1 MAQGEKSSHSSDDEV
16 WQQERR
22 VFCWERRS
30 NPLLTKHLEQYECW
44 SEKCY
49 FWRNVN
55 PKTKSEAKNITFCAE
70 DDILAIQMLR
80 QECGVSSEKIRQR
93 ADVRDVVACHA
104 SLVLT
109 RKGYD
114 LRLVCL
120 CDASSASRLVRF
132 DRRHASCERVTVCVT

>member
-1 MAQGEKSSHSSDDEV
+1 MARPTRGCASHLV
-16 WQQERR
+16 LCYNIIRGRR
-22 VFCWERRS
+22 RF
-30 NPLLTKHLEQYECW
+30 
-44 SEKCY
+44 SE
-49 FWRNVN
+49 
-55 PKTKSEAKNITFCAE
+55 NITFGAE

-132 DRRHASCERVTVCVT
+132 DRRHAMSGRDRKLEAKTRRSV

>member
-1 MAQGEKSSHSSDDEV
+1 MARPTRGRASHLV
-16 WQQERR
+16 LCYNIIRGRR
-22 VFCWERRS
+22 RF
-30 NPLLTKHLEQYECW
+30 
-44 SEKCY
+44 SE
-49 FWRNVN
+49 
-55 PKTKSEAKNITFCAE
+55 NITFCAE

-132 DRRHASCERVTVCVT
+132 DRRHAMSGRDRKLEAKTRRSV